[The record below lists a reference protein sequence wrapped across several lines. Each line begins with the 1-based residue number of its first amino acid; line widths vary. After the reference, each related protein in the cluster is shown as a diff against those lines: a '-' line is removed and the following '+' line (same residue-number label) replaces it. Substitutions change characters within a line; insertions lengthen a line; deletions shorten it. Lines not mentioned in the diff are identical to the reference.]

1 MQQLSALLVLYEE
14 LSNATQHL
22 AILLAVPAEEYLI
35 LTEYAR
41 HAIYWHST
49 MLQNVEVVVPE
60 LVLNEECHNRTHSTQ
75 EASRVAYCVERQIA
89 YNVGTLI
96 VLAHL
101 IARRREEGK

>member
-14 LSNATQHL
+14 LSNAMQHL

-60 LVLNEECHNRTHSTQ
+60 LLLDEERHNRTHCTQ
-75 EASRVAYCVERQIA
+75 EAARVANGVKRQIA
-89 YNVGTLI
+89 HDVGTLI